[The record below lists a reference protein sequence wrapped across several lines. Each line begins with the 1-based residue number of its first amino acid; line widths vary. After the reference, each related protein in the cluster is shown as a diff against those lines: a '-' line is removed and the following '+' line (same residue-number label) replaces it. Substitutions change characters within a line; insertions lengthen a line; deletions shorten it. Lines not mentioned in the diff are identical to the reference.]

1 MRKSRTQIPQHCLH
15 KPSGRG
21 YVRLCGQMI
30 YTGVYGSREA
40 DREYERWLTEWLANG
55 RLLPGEATGNGIR
68 VDKLVALYWA
78 HGETYYCRDGVPTK
92 EMDNIRLAVRPLVE
106 LYGNMPVA
114 EFSPKK
120 LKALRERLIEQGLAR
135 STVNARS
142 SIIQRLFDWGAEE
155 EFVSGTVAASLRAVK
170 SLRKNRSRARETQPV
185 RPVPE
190 ADFRAVLPHLP
201 REVAAMAELQWLTG
215 MRPGEVTQMRWRD
228 IEKPKGALV
237 WIYRPEHHKTEH
249 HGKVREIPI
258 GPKGKVLLEKFRKL
272 DPMAAIFSPKN
283 AEVGTRVRKRAA
295 RKSKITPS
303 QMAREHR
310 ASVNPKRSFNPFYET
325 RAYGRAIARACKQ
338 ACVDH
343 WSPNR
348 LRHSAA
354 TRIRKE
360 YSIDMV
366 RALLGHSSPAITEI
380 YAELDLSMA
389 IELMAEQG

>member
-30 YTGVYGSREA
+30 YTGVYGSSEA
-40 DREYERWLTEWLANG
+40 DREYERQLTEWLANG
-55 RLLPGEATGNGIR
+55 RLLLGEATSVGVR

-92 EMDNIRLAVRPLVE
+92 EMDNIRLAVRPLVA

-120 LKALRERLIEQGLAR
+120 LKAIRERLIEQGLAR
-135 STVNARS
+135 STVNARI

-155 EFVSGTVAASLRAVK
+155 ELVPGTAAASLRAVK

-185 RPVPE
+185 RPVSE
-190 ADFRAVLPHLP
+190 ADFRAVLPYLS
-201 REVAAMAELQWLTG
+201 REVTAMAELQWLTG
-215 MRPGEVTQMRWRD
+215 MRPGEVTKMRWQD
-228 IEKPKGALV
+228 IEKPKDGQV

-258 GPKGKVLLEKFRKL
+258 GPKGKVILEQFRKL
-272 DPMAAIFSPKN
+272 DPKAAIFSPKN
-283 AEVGTRVRKRAA
+283 AEAGTRVRKRAV

-303 QMAREHR
+303 QVAREHR
-310 ASVNPKRSFNPFYET
+310 ASAYPKRSFNPFYGT
-325 RAYGRAIARACKQ
+325 RAYGRAIGRACIK
-338 ACVDH
+338 AAVDH
-343 WSPNR
+343 WSPNQ
-348 LRHSAA
+348 LRHALA
-354 TRIRKE
+354 TRVRKE
-360 YSIDMV
+360 FSIDAA
-366 RALLGHSSPAITEI
+366 RAILGHSSSAITEI
-380 YAELDLSMA
+380 YAELDLSQA
-389 IELMAEQG
+389 ASLMARIG